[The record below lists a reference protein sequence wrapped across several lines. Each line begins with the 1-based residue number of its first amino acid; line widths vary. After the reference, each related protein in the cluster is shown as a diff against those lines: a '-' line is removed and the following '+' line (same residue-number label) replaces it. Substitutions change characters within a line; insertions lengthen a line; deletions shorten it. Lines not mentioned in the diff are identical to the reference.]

1 MSRDLY
7 PAIFIMGPTAS
18 GKSALAIAL
27 ARQLQTEII
36 SVDSALVYQGM
47 DIGTAKPS
55 LQERQEIGHHL
66 IDILDP
72 ADSYSTGKFCSDALS
87 AMNRIRQQNKIPIL
101 VGGTMLYFNALMY
114 GMATLPESDPVIR
127 EKLNRQW
134 QEGGKEAMY
143 QRLQH
148 IDPQSAQRIHPNDPQ
163 RLQRALEVFE
173 LTGKP
178 MSDFF
183 DQQAMD
189 LPFHPVKLI
198 VMPENRAKL
207 HDIITERF
215 KDMLKAGLIE
225 EVERLFVRND
235 LSEDLPAIRSVGYRQ
250 VWAYLKGEWNQ
261 ATMIE
266 KGIIATRQL
275 AKRQCTWLRRETT
288 TPVFSSNQSGLANR
302 VLDYILPQ
310 LE

>member
-7 PAIFIMGPTAS
+7 PAIVIMGPTAS
-18 GKSALAIAL
+18 GKSALAIDL
-27 ARQLQTEII
+27 ARRLQTEII
-36 SVDSALVYQGM
+36 SVDSAQVFREM

-55 LQERQEIGHHL
+55 LEEQHEIRHHL

-72 ADSYSTGKFCSDALS
+72 ADSYSTGRFCSDALQI
-87 AMNRIRQQNKIPIL
+87 MQQLKQQNKIPIL

-114 GMATLPESDPVIR
+114 GMAVLPESDPVIR
-127 EKLNRQW
+127 DKLNREW
-134 QEGGKEAMY
+134 LDGGKELMY
-143 QRLQH
+143 QRLQQV
-148 IDPQSAQRIHPNDPQ
+148 DPESALRIHPNDPQ

-178 MSDFF
+178 MSAFF
-183 DQQAMD
+183 NQQVME
-189 LPFHPVKLI
+189 LPFRPVKLI
-198 VMPENRAKL
+198 VMPESRAAL
-207 HDIITERF
+207 HAIIAQRFER
-215 KDMLKAGLIE
+215 MLDAGLIE
-225 EVERLFVRND
+225 EVERLFVRGD

-250 VWAYLKGEWNQ
+250 VWSYLKGEWDKE
-261 ATMIE
+261 TMIE

-275 AKRQCTWLRRETT
+275 AKRQCTWLRKENA
-288 TPVFSSNQSGLANR
+288 TPMFYSEQYGLANQ